1 MTDYS
6 YNFFTN
12 RSTQSLAQD
21 TYYHTFYQ
29 VSQEN
34 PNTMITYTYD
44 NSKNLI
50 ETFDVSFGAFSV
62 SEALQILDQS
72 GANPYVV
79 GTNSTGTEFIPM
91 DIGYFDIYN
100 RFLTTSQHKG
110 VMTKVNKT
118 DLSVLTDLVIYISP
132 QSQLTNNGTNYTNW
146 VTNYASGSPV
156 SNIRI
161 SNVPTTGT
169 YNYNNLSDDIT
180 NSIYDQFDSG
190 STFTNGVFN
199 LKSHDA
205 DDNRLTNN
213 IMYFINNEH
222 DFTNGFTI
230 AFRILTDIGG
240 WHRVLQI
247 TTHERSEA
255 VIDLT
260 WSLSFRGRNKFP
272 DSISKTVLQTGYYAF
287 TVSSSECVFYY
298 NGAENKTITTTSDSS
313 FKGSEFLSSISST
326 HKYFRIGSESG
337 FSNMNFD
344 MDAFRIY
351 NKVLS
356 AEDVQNLYNNLP

>member
-1 MTDYS
+1 MTDYN
-6 YNFFTN
+6 YNVFA
-12 RSTQSLAQD
+12 TQTLAQD

-34 PNTMITYTYD
+34 PNTMTTYTYD

-62 SEALQILDQS
+62 SEALQILDQN

-79 GTNSTGTEFIPM
+79 GTNSTGTEFRSM

-100 RFLTTSQHKG
+100 RLLTTSQHKG

-118 DLSVLTDLVIYISP
+118 DLRVLTNSELRVLTNLVIYISP

-146 VTNYASGSPV
+146 VTNYASRSPV

-169 YNYNNLSDDIT
+169 YNDNNLSDDI
-180 NSIYDQFDSG
+180 NNDIYDNFNTG
-190 STFTNGVFN
+190 STFANGVFN
-199 LKSHDA
+199 LK
-205 DDNRLTNN
+205 NTNV
-213 IMYFINNEH
+213 MYFINNEY

-230 AFRILTDIGG
+230 AFRISTSISEYE
-240 WHRVLQI
+240 RVLQI
-247 TTHERSEA
+247 TTHQNA
-255 VIDLT
+255 QKAIDLT
-260 WSLSFRGRNKFP
+260 WSTSFRGRPPYFP
-272 DSISKTVLQTGYYAF
+272 DEISNSVSQTGYYVF

-298 NGAENKTITTTSDSS
+298 NGVVDNTITTSDSE
-313 FKGSEFLSSISST
+313 FKGSDFLSSISST
-326 HKYFRIGSESG
+326 GAHKYFRIGAVFG
-337 FSNMNFD
+337 ISNMNFD
-344 MDAFRIY
+344 MDEFRIY

-356 AEDVQNLYNNLP
+356 ADDVQTLYNNLP